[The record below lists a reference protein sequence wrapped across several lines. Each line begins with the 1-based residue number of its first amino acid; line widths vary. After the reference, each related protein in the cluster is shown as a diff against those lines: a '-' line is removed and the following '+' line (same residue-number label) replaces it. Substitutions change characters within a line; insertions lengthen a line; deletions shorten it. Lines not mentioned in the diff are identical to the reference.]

1 MGAGLT
7 AHGLV
12 KEFAGVAAVDGVD
25 LNVKPGEFVSLLGP
39 SGCGKTTTLRMIAGL
54 EQVDEGEIRINGED
68 VTDLPPQKRHLGMVF
83 QNYALFPN
91 LSAFENVAYALRVRR
106 RPRAEITARVN
117 EMLDLVHLTDAARKY
132 PHELSGGM
140 QQRVAL
146 ARALAISPSLLLL
159 DEPLSAL
166 DAAIRESLRAE
177 LRRLH
182 IQLDVTVIYVTHDQ
196 AEAMSLSDTV
206 VVMEKGKVSQSGT
219 PQELYNHPKTRFTAS
234 FVGASNRQE
243 TTVERSGQ
251 ALAIRWGEGSLLLA
265 TGSEHEGARVIA
277 TWRPEIAS
285 LHPEAGETSTGL
297 SGIIELVTFLGP
309 ITRFDIRVNGAEEA
323 VMVDVPSNG
332 SAAFLPGQRVSI
344 SVPPDQIRLFPL

>member
-7 AHGLV
+7 AYGLV
-12 KEFAGVAAVDGVD
+12 KEFAGVAAVDGID
-25 LNVKPGEFVSLLGP
+25 LDVKPGEFVSLLGP

-54 EQVDEGEIRINGED
+54 EQVDEGEIRIDGAD
-68 VTDLPPQKRHLGMVF
+68 VTDLPPQRRQLGMVF

-91 LSAFENVAYALRVRR
+91 LTAFENVAYALRVRR
-106 RPRAEITARVN
+106 RPRTEITARVN
-117 EMLDLVHLTDAARKY
+117 EMLDLVHLSDAARKY

-182 IQLDVTVIYVTHDQ
+182 RQLDVTVIYVTHDQ
-196 AEAMSLSDTV
+196 AEAMALSDTV

-219 PQELYNHPKTRFTAS
+219 PQELYNRPTTRFTAS
-234 FVGASNRQE
+234 FVGASNRHE
-243 TTVERSGQ
+243 TMVERFDGK
-251 ALAIRWGEGSLLLA
+251 LAVRWGEGVLPLA
-265 TGSEHEGARVIA
+265 SGLEHEGNRVIA

-285 LHPEAGETSTGL
+285 LMPYSVTTQTGL
-297 SGIIELVTFLGP
+297 PGVIELVTFLGP
-309 ITRFDIRVNGAEEA
+309 ITRFDIRLPGASDS
-323 VMVDVPSNG
+323 VMVDVPSN
-332 SAAFLPGQRVSI
+332 AAASLLPDQHVFVQ
-344 SVPPDQIRLFPL
+344 VPPDQIRLFPL